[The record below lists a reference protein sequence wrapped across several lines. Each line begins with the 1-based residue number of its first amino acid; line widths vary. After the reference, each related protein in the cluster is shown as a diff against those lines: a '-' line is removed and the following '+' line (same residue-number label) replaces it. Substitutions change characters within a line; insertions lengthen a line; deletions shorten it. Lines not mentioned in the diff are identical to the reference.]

1 MFTDILFSYHIVQQ
15 HSTLEEM
22 GDLVREMR
30 AEVGQGIIDQF
41 TGKTGQKIF
50 NELTNQ
56 ATFDQ

>member
-1 MFTDILFSYHIVQQ
+1 MQRTDSA
-15 HSTLEEM
+15 
-22 GDLVREMR
+22 REVMED
-30 AEVGQGIIDQF
+30 ATQLGQGIIDQF